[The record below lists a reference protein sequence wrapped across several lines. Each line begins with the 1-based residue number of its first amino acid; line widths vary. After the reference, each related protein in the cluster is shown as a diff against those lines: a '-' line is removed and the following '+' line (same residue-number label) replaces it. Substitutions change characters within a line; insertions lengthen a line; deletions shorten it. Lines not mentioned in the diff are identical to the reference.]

1 VTQTALSFVFAFVL
15 LLGVL
20 IAVHEFGHFLAAKLC
35 GVRVL
40 KFSLGFGPPVG
51 FGRFRLRWERGGT
64 EYVIAW
70 FPLGGFVKMLGENP
84 GEEDS
89 PEALASV
96 EETLGAKPVWQKLAI
111 VFAGPF
117 MNLVLPVFIFAG
129 SLFVGIERPAAVAGT
144 VERGSPAEAAGLAP
158 GDRIVSV
165 NGEPVRF
172 WHEVEEAIR
181 SLPGGRI
188 ELEVQRGE
196 QTFPVAIGV
205 VQRPGL
211 DEFRLVSDVGWAGLR
226 YARQRAVLGIPDAA
240 SPATR
245 AGLRSGD
252 RVVEV
257 DGTTVEDWP
266 GFAAAYA
273 ARGTG
278 ETLEL
283 TIERGKDDAKQTQVV
298 PVPALGDVSALG
310 VIPASVLV
318 SEVTP
323 GRPAERAG
331 LAPGDL
337 ILAVDGEPVGSFASF
352 AETVR
357 ASKGRTLRITYARDG
372 QTSAVE
378 ITPELQT
385 VDSGGL
391 EEEAWLI
398 GILAEDATL
407 GGALVLDRE
416 LNPLVTFPRAVAMT
430 WDTTTR
436 FLRGFGKMVTGEI
449 SRKHIGGPIEIGRQA
464 HLALQAGWDRYL
476 ELLIVISINLGIL
489 NLLPIP
495 ILDGGQALLFLV
507 EGVKRGPLSLRTR
520 ELVQQLGFVL
530 LVTIMGF
537 AFWNDVT
544 RNWWRLVEWVRESA
558 GL

>member
-1 VTQTALSFVFAFVL
+1 MTATALSFVFAFVL

-40 KFSLGFGPPVG
+40 KFCLGFGPPVG
-51 FGRFRLRWERGGT
+51 VGRFRLRWERGGT

-84 GEEDS
+84 GDEDS

-96 EETLGAKPVWQKLAI
+96 EETLGAKPIWQKLAI

-117 MNLVLPVFIFAG
+117 MNLILPVFIFAG
-129 SLFVGIERPAAVAGT
+129 SLFVGIDRPAAVVGT

-158 GDRIVSV
+158 GDRILAVD
-165 NGEPVRF
+165 GEPVRF
-172 WHEVEEAIR
+172 WTEVEDAIR
-181 SLPGGRI
+181 AQPGGRI
-188 ELEVQRGE
+188 ALDAERGE
-196 QTFPVAIGV
+196 RRFPVVIDV
-205 VQRPGL
+205 VERPGL
-211 DEFRLVSDVGWAGLR
+211 DEFRLISDVGWVGLR
-226 YARQRAVLGIPDAA
+226 YARQRAVLGIPDAD
-240 SPATR
+240 SPAPR

-252 RVVEV
+252 RVVQV
-257 DGTTVEDWP
+257 DGRPVEDFT

-278 ETLEL
+278 GEVEL
-283 TIERGKDDAKQTQVV
+283 SIERGADEAKQTQVV
-298 PVPALGDVSALG
+298 RVPALGDPAALG

-331 LAPGDL
+331 LARGDL
-337 ILAVDGEPVGSFASF
+337 VLAVDGEPVGSFASF

-357 ASKGRTLRITYARDG
+357 ASKGRPLRVAYARDG
-372 QTSAVE
+372 QTRTLE
-378 ITPELQT
+378 IAAELQT
-385 VDSGGL
+385 VETGGL

-398 GILAEDATL
+398 GIVAEDVTLMGATL
-407 GGALVLDRE
+407 LDRT
-416 LNPLVTFPRAVAMT
+416 LNPFVAFPRAVAMT
-430 WDTTTR
+430 AETTTR
-436 FLRGFGKMVTGEI
+436 FLRGFGKLVTGEI
-449 SRKHIGGPIEIGRQA
+449 SRRQIGGPIEIGRQA

-476 ELLIVISINLGIL
+476 ELLIIISINLGIL

-507 EGVKRGPLSLRTR
+507 EGVRRGPLSLRTR
-520 ELVQQLGFVL
+520 EIVQQFGFFL
-530 LVTIMGF
+530 LVAIMGF

-544 RNWWRLVEWVRESA
+544 RNWSRLVEWVRESA

>member
-1 VTQTALSFVFAFVL
+1 MTTTALSFVFAFVL

-51 FGRFRLRWERGGT
+51 IGRFRLRWERSGT

-84 GEEDS
+84 GDEGS

-96 EETLGAKPVWQKLAI
+96 EETLGAKPTWQKLAI

-129 SLFVGIERPAAVAGT
+129 SLLVGIDRPAAVVGT
-144 VERGSPAEAAGLAP
+144 VERGSPAEAAGMRP
-158 GDRIVSV
+158 GDRLLAV
-165 NGEPVRF
+165 GGRPVRF
-172 WHEVEEAIR
+172 WNEVEDEIR
-181 SLPGGRI
+181 ALPGGRLA
-188 ELEVQRGE
+188 LEVGRGGE
-196 QTFPVAIGV
+196 TLPVAIDV
-205 VQRPGL
+205 VERPGL
-211 DEFRLVSDVGWAGLR
+211 DEFRLVSDVGWVGLR
-226 YARQRAVLGIPDAA
+226 FARQRAVLGIPDAS
-240 SPATR
+240 SPAAR
-245 AGLRSGD
+245 VGLRSGD
-252 RVVEV
+252 LVVQV
-257 DGTTVEDWP
+257 DGAAVDDWT

-278 ETLEL
+278 GTADLS
-283 TIERGKDDAKQTQVV
+283 IERGDEDAKQTQVV
-298 PVPALGDVSALG
+298 RVPALGDVHGLG

-331 LAPGDL
+331 FAPGDL
-337 ILAVDGEPVGSFASF
+337 ILTVGGEPVGSFASF

-357 ASKGRTLRITYARDG
+357 ASQGRPLHISYARDG
-372 QTSAVE
+372 QTRSVE
-378 ITPELQT
+378 LAAELQT

-398 GILAEDATL
+398 GIVAEDVTL
-407 GGALVLDRE
+407 VGALRLDRE
-416 LNPLVTFPRAVAMT
+416 LNPLVALPRAVGMT
-430 WDTTTR
+430 VETTTR
-436 FLRGFGKMVTGEI
+436 FLRGFGKLVTGEI
-449 SRKHIGGPIEIGRQA
+449 SRRQIGGPIEIGRQA

-476 ELLIVISINLGIL
+476 ELLIIISINLGIL

-507 EGVKRGPLSLRTR
+507 EGVRRGPLSLRTR
-520 ELVQQLGFVL
+520 EIVQQVGFLL

-544 RNWWRLVEWVRESA
+544 RNWSRLVEWVRESA
-558 GL
+558 GM